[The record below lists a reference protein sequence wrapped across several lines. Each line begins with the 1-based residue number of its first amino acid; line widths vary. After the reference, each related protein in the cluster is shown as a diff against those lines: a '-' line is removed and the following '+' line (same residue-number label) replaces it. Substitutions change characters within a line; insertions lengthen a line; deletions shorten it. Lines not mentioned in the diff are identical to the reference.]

1 MYIRDKIIVNQK
13 ELIIFLEGFI
23 CSATYLTPFYI
34 FRVLFKFITAIFG
47 SNLKCNFKYGKHAAK
62 YGKSG

>member
-1 MYIRDKIIVNQK
+1 MLCNILN
-13 ELIIFLEGFI
+13 
-23 CSATYLTPFYI
+23 TFYI